1 MFLHALFDLIL
12 GRRKFPW
19 ELESSKTVKMKEREM
34 AEEADMNMTG
44 TKRNMKTESRFTKNK
59 QKDIDEMEK
68 EEARDMVEKFA
79 DMGEYI

>member
-1 MFLHALFDLIL
+1 
-12 GRRKFPW
+12 
-19 ELESSKTVKMKEREM
+19 M

-44 TKRNMKTESRFTKNK
+44 TKRNMKTESRFNKNK

-79 DMGEYI
+79 DMGENIIHVP

>member
-1 MFLHALFDLIL
+1 
-12 GRRKFPW
+12 
-19 ELESSKTVKMKEREM
+19 MKEREM

-79 DMGEYI
+79 DMGEYIWGSGWDIMIGE